1 MMRVLLVRLGV
12 TLLAAV
18 AVQGGADTP
27 PYSQV
32 ARVPAIVDGQGFSS
46 FAFDPVDRRMYAGS
60 REGVFWVDLRES
72 DPRIKGPLLRKRI
85 DTIEVAP
92 DSGRL
97 FYTTLDE
104 LGYVNLRTNEPAR
117 TLAGRQWRTARLAYE
132 PTRKQM
138 YVATRESGIVVY
150 DTDNGERGPVI
161 ELPGWYATMLEAVPG
176 KVFFSVADKSGLY
189 VIDAATHTLA
199 PWPVKGP
206 LVTPAY
212 LDADPSGQYLFAT
225 YDKHLVAIDIPT
237 ATVVARL
244 TTATGARIAFDPER
258 RLLVVSQIDQPGQ
271 PRIRLRAYS
280 VSAAGFTEVAE
291 LRNPADGLGGLES
304 FSGGFLQQGFRS
316 LLFWTASPVV
326 R

>member
-1 MMRVLLVRLGV
+1 MRVLLVRLGV

-138 YVATRESGIVVY
+138 CRH
-150 DTDNGERGPVI
+150 P
-161 ELPGWYATMLEAVPG
+161 
-176 KVFFSVADKSGLY
+176 
-189 VIDAATHTLA
+189 
-199 PWPVKGP
+199 
-206 LVTPAY
+206 
-212 LDADPSGQYLFAT
+212 
-225 YDKHLVAIDIPT
+225 
-237 ATVVARL
+237 
-244 TTATGARIAFDPER
+244 RIGHR
-258 RLLVVSQIDQPGQ
+258 RLRHRQ
-271 PRIRLRAYS
+271 RRART
-280 VSAAGFTEVAE
+280 G
-291 LRNPADGLGGLES
+291 D
-304 FSGGFLQQGFRS
+304 
-316 LLFWTASPVV
+316 
-326 R
+326 